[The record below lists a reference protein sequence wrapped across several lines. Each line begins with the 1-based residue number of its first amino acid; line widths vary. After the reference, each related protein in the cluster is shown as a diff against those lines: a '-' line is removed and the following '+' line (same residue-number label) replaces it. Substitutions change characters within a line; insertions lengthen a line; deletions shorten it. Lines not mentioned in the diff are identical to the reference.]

1 MALDLEK
8 IKQRQA
14 NLQGRGSGGT
24 DFWKPE
30 DGEQQIRIVP
40 TEDGD
45 PFKDYWF
52 HYNVGASRG
61 FLCPKR
67 NFGDNCPVCEFA
79 SKLWNSHTEGDPG
92 AGEEAKKLFARQRFF
107 SPVVVR
113 DQHDTPKVWGY
124 SKTVYEQL
132 LNMVFDPDYGDIT
145 DVMEGND
152 IKLVYSKPAGRR
164 FPVTEIR
171 VRPHKT
177 ALFDSEDQI
186 SAALNNIPEF
196 STLFEKKTSGE
207 VQEILDQYV
216 VGDSSATVNT
226 VERGSTNGNSSIE
239 SSFNELLNA

>member
-8 IKQRQA
+8 MKQRQSA
-14 NLQGRGSGGT
+14 LQGRGGNGN

-30 DGEQQIRIVP
+30 EGEQVIRIVP

-52 HYNVGASRG
+52 HYGVGETRG

-67 NFGDNCPVCEFA
+67 NFGDDCPVCAFA
-79 SKLWNSHTEGDPG
+79 SQLWNSHTNGDAG
-92 AGEEAKKLFARQRFF
+92 AGEEAKKLFAKQRFF

-113 DQHDTPKVWGY
+113 EQHDTPKVWGY

-152 IKLVYSKPAGRR
+152 IRLIYSKPAGRR
-164 FPVTEIR
+164 FPMTEIR

-177 ALFDSEDQI
+177 ALFDDEDQI
-186 SAALNNIPEF
+186 KVALDHLPDF
-196 STLFEKKTSGE
+196 GALFERKSSTE
-207 VQEILDQYV
+207 VQEVLDQYV
-216 VGDSSATVNT
+216 IGDSSTASPAPP
-226 VERGSTNGNSSIE
+226 STGDSSIE

>member
-8 IKQRQA
+8 LKKRQA
-14 NLQGRGSGGT
+14 NLQGRGGNGN

-30 DGEQQIRIVP
+30 DGEQVIRIVP

-52 HYNVGASRG
+52 HYNVGDTRG

-67 NFGDNCPVCEFA
+67 NFGDDCPVCGFA
-79 SKLWNSHTEGDPG
+79 SKLWNSHPEGADG
-92 AGEEAKKLFARQRFF
+92 AGDEAKKRFAKQRFF

-113 DQHDTPKVWGY
+113 DRHETPKVWGY

-152 IKLVYSKPAGRR
+152 IRLNYSKPAGRR

-177 ALFDSEDQI
+177 PLFEDD
-186 SAALNNIPEF
+186 NNITAATDNIPDF
-196 STLFEKKTSGE
+196 ASLFERKSTPE

-216 VGDSSATVNT
+216 IGDDKGSSPSVPVSGDSS
-226 VERGSTNGNSSIE
+226 IE
-239 SSFNELLNA
+239 NSFNELLNS

>member
-8 IKQRQA
+8 MKQRQSA
-14 NLQGRGSGGT
+14 LQGRGGNGN

-30 DGEQQIRIVP
+30 EGEQVIRIVP

-52 HYNVGASRG
+52 HYGVGETRG

-67 NFGDNCPVCEFA
+67 NFGDDCPVCAFA
-79 SKLWNSHTEGDPG
+79 SQLWNSHTNGDAG
-92 AGEEAKKLFARQRFF
+92 AGEEAKKLFAKQRFF

-113 DQHDTPKVWGY
+113 EQHDTPKVWGY

-152 IKLVYSKPAGRR
+152 IRLIYSKPAGRR
-164 FPVTEIR
+164 FPMTEIR

-177 ALFDSEDQI
+177 SLFDDEDQI
-186 SAALNNIPEF
+186 KVALDNLPDF
-196 STLFEKKTSGE
+196 GTLFERKSSTE
-207 VQEILDQYV
+207 VQEVLDQYV
-216 VGDSSATVNT
+216 IGDSPARS
-226 VERGSTNGNSSIE
+226 VEVPNAGDSSIE